1 MVNICVECVDELIEG
16 WECVDELIEG
26 WISKIYVLNVLNELI
41 EGWISI
47 NSFYCWWVI
56 IYAIGACFKD
66 FDCDSIIAF

>member
-41 EGWISI
+41 EG
-47 NSFYCWWVI
+47 NCFCPHFY
-56 IYAIGACFKD
+56 A
-66 FDCDSIIAF
+66 